1 MASTVSAFS
10 NRDVRLANARAVL
23 RHMWTAEAQ
32 TGSDLMLATG
42 LTRATVHDVCQELR
56 DRGWIEE
63 LANQR
68 DHGGYVKGRPAR
80 RYAFAARAGVVVGVD
95 AGGHRVIATVA
106 DLRGRVL
113 SQRTRELPGAADE
126 ATEIAQRLETVSE
139 TVLEALVAE
148 RISSE
153 MVLAVGVGLPAPV
166 GSDGRTVTRTNAF
179 WNRINADIGAHL
191 SAAHGWTV
199 LVDND
204 ANLAALAERWVGSG
218 GSSDHFVTL
227 LAGERLG
234 AGVIEAGRVFRGSS
248 GRGGEMSWLN
258 LVEGVGS
265 ADGIGL
271 LSRRWTL
278 EALAAGR
285 GARDSSL
292 RQLGANDLTTE
303 LVFDAARDGDPLAAA
318 VVRRLGEQFS
328 RVCAAIAKAFD
339 SDLIIIAGGVAAAI
353 VPILEIIRQE
363 LPALVEPPVPQV
375 VASLLGDGV
384 VSTGALRHVIDHVQE
399 HALEIAL
406 PHHAGL

>member
-1 MASTVSAFS
+1 MAPAPSVPGSGMPAATTGVSFS
-10 NRDVRLANARAVL
+10 AGGGSGSGGAPVAVL
-23 RHMWTAEAQ
+23 SSSWSPSAALAGAVIP
-32 TGSDLMLATG
+32 GSWA
-42 LTRATVHDVCQELR
+42 
-56 DRGWIEE
+56 
-63 LANQR
+63 
-68 DHGGYVKGRPAR
+68 
-80 RYAFAARAGVVVGVD
+80 
-95 AGGHRVIATVA
+95 
-106 DLRGRVL
+106 
-113 SQRTRELPGAADE
+113 LPG
-126 ATEIAQRLETVSE
+126 QVGLRPSVSPDS
-139 TVLEALVAE
+139 VLEACVAE
-148 RISSE
+148 GISSE

-285 GARDSSL
+285 GARNSSL